1 MADFRRMKPGDGADA
16 LGLAGAL
23 TGVTGV
29 AAISGAVISRRLSWY
44 DTLEKPALTP
54 PRLVLGP
61 AWTVLYANQAV
72 AAWLVW
78 RGDAQRA
85 QFDVPAIFSYAVQL
99 ALNLGWTLLFFG
111 LKKPAWALFDL
122 CVLWLAIAVTIRE
135 FARQHRVAAA
145 MLLPYLAFITYA
157 VGLNT
162 AIWLR
167 NR

>member
-1 MADFRRMKPGDGADA
+1 MEPGDGADA

-23 TGVTGV
+23 TGVTSV
-29 AAISGAVISRRLSWY
+29 AAISGAVISRRLPWY
-44 DTLEKPALTP
+44 DALDKPPLTP

-78 RGDAQRA
+78 RGDAARA
-85 QFDVPAIFSYAVQL
+85 QFDVPAITSYAVQL
-99 ALNLGWTLLFFG
+99 GLNLGWTLLFFG
-111 LKKPAWALFDL
+111 LKKPAWALLDL
-122 CVLWLAIAVTIRE
+122 CVLWLAIAITIRE
-135 FARQHRVAAA
+135 FSRQHRVAAA
-145 MLLPYLAFITYA
+145 MLVPYLVFITYA
-157 VGLNT
+157 VALNA